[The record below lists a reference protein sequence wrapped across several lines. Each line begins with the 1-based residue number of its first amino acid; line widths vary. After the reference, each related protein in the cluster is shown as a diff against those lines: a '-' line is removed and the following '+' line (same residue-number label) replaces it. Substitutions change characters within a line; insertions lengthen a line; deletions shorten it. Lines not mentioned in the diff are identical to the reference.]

1 MTRSRAV
8 LVPVLAALLVPVFA
22 AAQDV
27 DGFRG
32 ALLGEL
38 ATLEQ
43 KYLGLAEAVPE
54 EVYDWR
60 PAEGIRSVGE
70 VYTHMAGSTYFYAG
84 MFAEGRP
91 DDVGIP
97 DAPRNLEQVTDK
109 AQILTLLEHGFQHAR
124 DVITST
130 PESELDT
137 EVEMFG
143 QPSTVRAVMLNM
155 VTHMHEHLG
164 QSIAYARSNG
174 VAPPWSR

>member
-1 MTRSRAV
+1 MTRSRTV
-8 LVPVLAALLVPVFA
+8 LVLALAALLVPVLA
-22 AAQDV
+22 AAQEV

-32 ALLGEL
+32 ALLDDL
-38 ATLEQ
+38 TALEQ
-43 KYLGLAEAVPE
+43 KYLGLAEAVPAE
-54 EVYDWR
+54 DYAWR

-70 VYTHMAGSTYFYAG
+70 VYTHMVGGTYFYAG

-97 DAPRNLEQVTDK
+97 DAPGNLEQVTDK
-109 AQILTLLEHGFQHAR
+109 SQILTLLEHGFQHAR
-124 DVITST
+124 EVITST
-130 PESELDT
+130 PESELDN
-137 EVEMFG
+137 EVDMFG